1 MKVKDYHLSRH
12 TTNSFIKEG
21 ESIFIVIWLA
31 QSLTAVIRLNR
42 PSGFTI
48 TYFSSRE
55 PGEAEKLFPF
65 QKKNRVPQVAVG
77 WLTSITLRSW

>member
-1 MKVKDYHLSRH
+1 MKVNGYHLPRH

-21 ESIFIVIWLA
+21 ESIFIMIWLA

-42 PSGFTI
+42 PLGFTI

-55 PGEAEKLFPF
+55 PGEAEKLFPK
-65 QKKNRVPQVAVG
+65 QG
-77 WLTSITLRSW
+77 TSSSSWLDDINHPRCWGLVS